1 MIGQSQMI
9 KNEKRHVIDDVQIL
23 EIAIATITIHREN
36 RKSRKRID
44 RVIENDRGP
53 EIEDPA
59 QEIAMIATVARIA
72 TIARIVTE
80 IDMIAIV
87 IIEPTEGDDR
97 HLIQN
102 DREEDHVIEQGHVTE
117 N

>member
-1 MIGQSQMI
+1 MIDQSQMT
-9 KNEKRHVIDDVQIL
+9 KNEKRHATDDDPIL
-23 EIAIATITIHREN
+23 EIAIATITTHPEN
-36 RKSRKRID
+36 QKSRKRID
-44 RVIENDRGP
+44 P

-59 QEIAMIATVARIA
+59 QEIAMIAIVTIAQIATVALIV
-72 TIARIVTE
+72 TVARIVTE
-80 IDMIAIV
+80 IGMIAIV